1 MNDLAEFGKLAAAL
15 KPWTHQLVFVGGWAH
30 RLYRQHPL
38 ADPPA
43 YMPLATR
50 DADVAF
56 ADSAQLTGSIERA
69 LIQAGFTEE
78 LMGEHRPPVSHY
90 TLGEED
96 AGFYAE
102 FLTPLRGRATRR
114 DGGANATVETAGI
127 TAQKL
132 RHLELLFHSPWSVTV
147 PAEPNID
154 TDKPIEI
161 RIPNPVTFITQKVLI
176 RNVRRLDKR
185 AQDVLYIHDT
195 LELFGAQLP
204 VLADLWANDVSL
216 ALSNTLRSDVV
227 GGVREMFST
236 VTEIL
241 RAAARIPADR
251 SLSPERMQAFCE
263 QAMGEVLLR
272 RSA

>member
-227 GGVREMFST
+227 GGVGHRFSE
-236 VTEIL
+236 VTKFLVIYAL
-241 RAAARIPADR
+241 RFSVRNPT
-251 SLSPERMQAFCE
+251 
-263 QAMGEVLLR
+263 LR
-272 RSA
+272 RLILCAFMEWLE